1 MEGVLCV
8 CEEMRGGPCD
18 ESWEGRLPQ
27 ALGSLESHCQDFE
40 VESGRVL
47 SREVHHLKPH
57 IKRITVVAGL
67 SQTECGGKGGSR
79 ETYEKARGDGACDS
93 ERPVSA
99 QLSLGRV
106 GGGGEIFC
114 LQKTILFSNLKRT
127 FLPAIKTPKIQHK
140 PHLSALSQVYMN

>member
-47 SREVHHLKPH
+47 SREVHNLKPH

-106 GGGGEIFC
+106 GAVRC
-114 LQKTILFSNLKRT
+114 RRTQLK
-127 FLPAIKTPKIQHK
+127 Q
-140 PHLSALSQVYMN
+140 